1 MEGNKMKKVAIL
13 FGGKSTEYSVSLE
26 SAYSVLSHLDL
37 HKFEVYMIG
46 INQKGEWKHFEG
58 DISLI
63 KDDKWDHEYLNP
75 VTISLNP
82 HQKCLLE
89 IRNQKVEEVKVD
101 AIFPILHGKN
111 GEDGSVQG
119 LIQITGIPLVG
130 CDVLS
135 SALCM
140 DKYRAHE
147 LVKAHGIEVPGC
159 VYLQHQQDYPNKKPD
174 IMGLQLPVYVKP
186 VKSGSSLGMCRLESF
201 DHLDQTVFEAF
212 QYDDCVLIEE
222 EVKGFEV
229 GCAVMGCKT
238 LKTGRVDEIELSS
251 GFFNFQEKYT
261 LKTSQIHVPARI
273 SSSLEFQIQETAK
286 EIYRILG
293 CQIFARVDMFL
304 TPDHHIVFNEVN
316 TIPGF
321 TAHSRY
327 PMMMEKNG
335 LSFQTLLTQL
345 IEMGIQ
351 HANQNTL

>member
-1 MEGNKMKKVAIL
+1 MKKVAIL

-26 SAYSVLSHLDL
+26 SAYSVLSHLDN

-46 INQKGEWKHFEG
+46 INQRGEWKHFDG

-63 KDDKWDHEYLNP
+63 KDDKWDQEYLNP
-75 VTISLNP
+75 VTISLDP
-82 HQKCLLE
+82 QRKCLLE
-89 IRNQKVEEVKVD
+89 MHNQKIEEVKLD

-119 LIQITGIPLVG
+119 LIQISGISLIG

-135 SALCM
+135 SALCT

-147 LVKAHGIEVPGC
+147 LVKAHGIEVSSC
-159 VYLQHQQDYPNKKPD
+159 VYLQHQQDYQNKKSD
-174 IMGLQLPVYVKP
+174 IMKLSLPVYIKP

-201 DHLDQTVFEAF
+201 DHLDQAVFEAF

-229 GCAVMGCKT
+229 GCAVMGNDV

-251 GFFNFQEKYT
+251 GFFDFQEKYT
-261 LKTSQIHVPARI
+261 LQTSQIYVPARI
-273 SSSLEFQIQETAK
+273 SPALESKIQETAK
-286 EIYRILG
+286 QIYRILG
-293 CQIFARVDMFL
+293 CQILARVDMFL
-304 TPDHHIVFNEVN
+304 TPDEHIVFNEVN

-327 PMMMEKNG
+327 PMMMEKSG
-335 LSFQTLLTQL
+335 LSFQELLTQL
-345 IEMGIQ
+345 IEMGI
-351 HANQNTL
+351 HYANQNTL